1 MNNSHRPQLGLR
13 KTPTIHRSAVVT
25 CKYCGNTQ
33 LQWRETDAGFK
44 LFSLDGDRH
53 ICEGMTKQAEYRR
66 EREREREKELDTTP
80 VNKLV
85 KKIAEEMQT
94 QLDTKNEEYLWD
106 REEVM
111 SMLERA
117 SLKALLQIV

>member
-13 KTPTIHRSAVVT
+13 KAPIVHRSATVT

-66 EREREREKELDTTP
+66 EREKERDTTP

-85 KKIAEEMQT
+85 KNIAQEMQS

>member
-1 MNNSHRPQLGLR
+1 
-13 KTPTIHRSAVVT
+13 
-25 CKYCGNTQ
+25 
-33 LQWRETDAGFK
+33 
-44 LFSLDGDRH
+44 
-53 ICEGMTKQAEYRR
+53 MTKQAEYRR
-66 EREREREKELDTTP
+66 ERERERDTTP